1 MAIIQDDCIVLKSI
15 RYGETS
21 RIINVL
27 SNNNGKFSAI
37 VKGVRKPGSKTSGV
51 IEPLNIINII
61 FYYKKNRDLQLISK
75 AEFKKAFR
83 NIQEDL
89 DKLSVGFRMVE
100 LVNKAVYDNEPVTP
114 IYYLLSESISLL
126 DEKGINNA
134 LILLCFQAKLSLM
147 MGISHHFD
155 TIENINDRHFPDK
168 DLFDLD
174 KGILDF
180 LNDISK
186 KKFSEIYGN
195 MPENETILKLNSIYD
210 KFLSRH
216 IENFG
221 QLRAKNIV
229 NEINI

>member
-1 MAIIQDDCIVLKSI
+1 MAIVQDDCIVLKSI

-37 VKGVRKPGSKTSGV
+37 VKGARKPGTKISGV
-51 IEPLNIINII
+51 IEPLNLINII
-61 FYYKKNRDLQLISK
+61 FYHKNNRDLQLISK
-75 AEFKKAFR
+75 AEFKKSFK

-89 DKLSVGFRMVE
+89 DKLSAGFRMVE

-114 IYYLLSESISLL
+114 IFYLLSECISLL
-126 DEKGINNA
+126 NEKGINNA
-134 LILLCFQAKLSLM
+134 LILLYFQSKLSLM

-155 TIENINDRHFPDK
+155 TIDKINDRHFPDK
-168 DLFDLD
+168 DLFDLEPETL
-174 KGILDF
+174 IF

-186 KKFSEIYGN
+186 KKFSEIN
-195 MPENETILKLNSIYD
+195 KIMPENETILTLNSIYD

-229 NEINI
+229 TEINI